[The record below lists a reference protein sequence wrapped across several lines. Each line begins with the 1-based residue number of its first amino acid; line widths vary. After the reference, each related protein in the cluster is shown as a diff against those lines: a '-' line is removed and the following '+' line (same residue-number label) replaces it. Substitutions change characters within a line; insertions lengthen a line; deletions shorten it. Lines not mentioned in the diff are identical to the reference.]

1 MILEVTTA
9 IEIDSYEDLVTATM
23 EYMECDIS
31 ELSVDDICQYIT
43 QTVGYLK
50 KDDDTA
56 YKICGIETDG
66 SYVYSFGKDTY
77 NALEDLITEMCIDKM
92 RERAEKEKGNKERD

>member
-9 IEIDSYEDLVTATM
+9 IEIDSYEELVTATM
-23 EYMECDIS
+23 EYMECDVS
-31 ELSVDDICQYIT
+31 ELSVDDIYQYIT
-43 QTVGYLK
+43 STVGYLK
-50 KDDDTA
+50 KDEDTA

-77 NALEDLITEMCIDKM
+77 SALEECIDKM
-92 RERAEKEKGNKERD
+92 RERAEKEKENRERD